1 MKIREVLLVGGSGFV
16 GSAIANR
23 LSEQG
28 LRVRVPT
35 RRRERARHLL
45 LLPTVEVIEA
55 DVHDP
60 ATLARLAKG
69 VDAVV
74 SLVGVLHSRPG
85 TPYGPDFERAHVSL
99 PEKIVAACREQGV
112 GRVVHISALGASPD
126 GPSEYQRSKA
136 AGEERIRTGAAEL
149 AWTILRPSV
158 IFGPG
163 DSFLNLFAG
172 LVRRFPVM
180 PLGGAKA
187 RFQPVFVS
195 DVADVVARC
204 LEDESSVGKTWE
216 LAGPTVYTLRQL
228 VEYVG
233 DLTGC
238 RRPVIPLPEGLAML
252 QAGML
257 EMLPG
262 PLMSR
267 DNVRSMK
274 ADNIAEGAPLP
285 WGMRPTALE
294 AVAPG
299 YIGGQRPHE
308 LLRVF
313 REFKRRHH

>member
-1 MKIREVLLVGGSGFV
+1 M
-16 GSAIANR
+16 
-23 LSEQG
+23 
-28 LRVRVPT
+28 
-35 RRRERARHLL
+35 
-45 LLPTVEVIEA
+45 
-55 DVHDP
+55 
-60 ATLARLAKG
+60 
-69 VDAVV
+69 

-99 PEKIVAACREQGV
+99 PEKDRRGLPRAGWAGWC
-112 GRVVHISALGASPD
+112 ISARSAHPGR
-126 GPSEYQRSKA
+126 PSEYQRSKA
-136 AGEERIRTGAAEL
+136 AGEERIRAGAAEL

-180 PLGGAKA
+180 PLGA
-187 RFQPVFVS
+187 RRPAS
-195 DVADVVARC
+195 SRC
-204 LEDESSVGKTWE
+204 SSATWPMWWRAAWRTSSVGKTWE

-285 WGMRPTALE
+285 WGC
-294 AVAPG
+294 V
-299 YIGGQRPHE
+299 
-308 LLRVF
+308 
-313 REFKRRHH
+313 RRRSRRSPRLYRRAAAT